1 MIYFKIHDNESYK
14 SGGDDLEQA
23 QQLEEFQSMVDEELV
38 EHIRQK
44 NDLAID
50 FLMNKYKLLVEKKA
64 KTYFLMGASKEDIIQ
79 EGMIGLFKAIRDYNP
94 NKEASFFS
102 FADLC
107 ITRQMITA
115 VKAATRQKHM
125 PLNTYV
131 SLNKPSYQ
139 DDEDRPELM
148 DSVSNEKI
156 SNPEE
161 LLIGRENLHIIEH
174 ELAKKLSNFEKE
186 VLQLYID
193 GTSYTEVA
201 TIMNKPIK
209 SIDNALQRIKKKV
222 EKILLEKNV

>member
-1 MIYFKIHDNESYK
+1 
-14 SGGDDLEQA
+14 
-23 QQLEEFQSMVDEELV
+23 
-38 EHIRQK
+38 
-44 NDLAID
+44 
-50 FLMNKYKLLVEKKA
+50 
-64 KTYFLMGASKEDIIQ
+64 
-79 EGMIGLFKAIRDYNP
+79 
-94 NKEASFFS
+94 
-102 FADLC
+102 
-107 ITRQMITA
+107 
-115 VKAATRQKHM
+115 
-125 PLNTYV
+125 
-131 SLNKPSYQ
+131 LNKPSYQ

-201 TIMNKPIK
+201 AIMNKPIK

>member
-1 MIYFKIHDNESYK
+1 MKQDVFLTLS
-14 SGGDDLEQA
+14 
-23 QQLEEFQSMVDEELV
+23 DEELITLV
-38 EHIRQK
+38 HEK
-44 NDLAID
+44 ENYALD

-64 KTYFLMGASKEDIIQ
+64 KSYFLMGASKEDIIQ

-115 VKAATRQKHM
+115 VKASTRQKHM
-125 PLNTYV
+125 PLNSYV

-139 DDEDRPELM
+139 DDEDRPDLI
-148 DSVSNEKI
+148 DSVPGERVV
-156 SNPEE
+156 NPEDV
-161 LLIGRENLHIIEH
+161 LIGRENLHIIEH
-174 ELAKKLSNFEKE
+174 EMIQKLSKFEKK

-193 GTSYTEVA
+193 GLNYTEIAKHMERPV
-201 TIMNKPIK
+201 K

-222 EKILLEKNV
+222 EKIIVEKNV

>member
-1 MIYFKIHDNESYK
+1 M
-14 SGGDDLEQA
+14 EQA
-23 QQLEEFQSMVDEELV
+23 EQIQEFQSMVDEELV
-38 EHIRQK
+38 EHIRQN

-148 DSVSNEKI
+148 DSVSNEKV
-156 SNPEE
+156 SDPEE

-174 ELAKKLSNFEKE
+174 ELAKKLSHFEKE

-201 TIMNKPIK
+201 AIMDKPIK

>member
-1 MIYFKIHDNESYK
+1 M
-14 SGGDDLEQA
+14 EQA

-201 TIMNKPIK
+201 AIMSKPIK
-209 SIDNALQRIKKKV
+209 SIDLSLIH
-222 EKILLEKNV
+222 I

>member
-1 MIYFKIHDNESYK
+1 M
-14 SGGDDLEQA
+14 EQA

-44 NDLAID
+44 NYLAID

-201 TIMNKPIK
+201 AIMNKPIK

>member
-1 MIYFKIHDNESYK
+1 
-14 SGGDDLEQA
+14 LEQLE
-23 QQLEEFQSMVDEELV
+23 QLEAFQSMVDEELV
-38 EHIRQK
+38 EQIRQD

-139 DDEDRPELM
+139 DEEDRPELI
-148 DSVSNEKI
+148 DSVSNEKVTD
-156 SNPEE
+156 PEE
-161 LLIGRENLHIIEH
+161 LLIGRENLHIIEY
-174 ELAKKLSNFEKE
+174 ELTKKLSPFEKE

-201 TIMNKPIK
+201 AIMKRPIK

>member
-1 MIYFKIHDNESYK
+1 M
-14 SGGDDLEQA
+14 EQVE
-23 QQLEEFQSMVDEELV
+23 QLEAFQLMVDEELI
-38 EHIRQK
+38 EHIRQN

-50 FLMNKYKLLVEKKA
+50 FLMNKYKLLVEKKS

-94 NKEASFFS
+94 EKEASFFS

-139 DDEDRPELM
+139 DDDERPELM
-148 DSVSNEKI
+148 DSMSSDTI
-156 SNPEE
+156 TDPEA
-161 LLIGRENLHIIEH
+161 LLIGRENFNIIEY
-174 ELAKKLSNFEKE
+174 ELAKKLSGFEKE

-193 GTSYTEVA
+193 GVSYTEIA
-201 TIMNKPIK
+201 MLMNRSVK

>member
-1 MIYFKIHDNESYK
+1 M
-14 SGGDDLEQA
+14 EQA

-201 TIMNKPIK
+201 AIMNKPIK

>member
-1 MIYFKIHDNESYK
+1 M
-14 SGGDDLEQA
+14 EQA

-201 TIMNKPIK
+201 AIMSKPIK

>member
-1 MIYFKIHDNESYK
+1 
-14 SGGDDLEQA
+14 LEQA

-201 TIMNKPIK
+201 AIMNKPIK